1 MSQDIEKQIN
11 QVNQKLRSVFEE
23 QDRNQ
28 SAIQAQEQ
36 AEADFYECRSRNRR
50 LFDRILGTWH
60 GDREMSQFFMNTSQD
75 AQHIE
80 RKVTFELE
88 NQKETLLKERRN
100 LSDLE
105 NDLSYQQQQLAREV
119 NA

>member
-36 AEADFYECRSRNRR
+36 VEADFYECRSRNRR

-60 GDREMSQFFMNTSQD
+60 GDRE
-75 AQHIE
+75 
-80 RKVTFELE
+80 
-88 NQKETLLKERRN
+88 
-100 LSDLE
+100 
-105 NDLSYQQQQLAREV
+105 
-119 NA
+119 

>member
-1 MSQDIEKQIN
+1 MGRDIENKIKELN
-11 QVNQKLRSVFEE
+11 LKLRNVFEE

-60 GDREMSQFFMNTSQD
+60 GDREMSQF
-75 AQHIE
+75 
-80 RKVTFELE
+80 L
-88 NQKETLLKERRN
+88 
-100 LSDLE
+100 
-105 NDLSYQQQQLAREV
+105 
-119 NA
+119 

>member
-11 QVNQKLRSVFEE
+11 QVNQKLRNVFEE

-28 SAIQAQEQ
+28 FAIQAQEQ

-50 LFDRILGTWH
+50 LFERILGTWH
-60 GDREMSQFFMNTSQD
+60 GDREMSQFFMNKYQD

-88 NQKETLLKERRN
+88 NKKETLFKEKRD

-105 NDLSYQQQQLAREV
+105 NGLSYQQQKLAREV

>member
-1 MSQDIEKQIN
+1 MGRDIENKIKELN
-11 QVNQKLRSVFEE
+11 LKLRNVFEE

-28 SAIQAQEQ
+28 FAIQAQEQ
-36 AEADFYECRSRNRR
+36 AESDFYECRSRNRR

-60 GDREMSQFFMNTSQD
+60 GDREMSQFFMNTYQD

-88 NQKETLLKERRN
+88 NKKETLLKERRD

-105 NDLSYQQQQLAREV
+105 NDLSFQQQQLAREV

>member
-28 SAIQAQEQ
+28 SAIQKQEKV
-36 AEADFYECRSRNRR
+36 EEDFHVWKNQNHR

-60 GDREMSQFFMNTSQD
+60 GDREMSQFLMNTYQD

-88 NQKETLLKERRN
+88 NKKETLLKERRD

>member
-36 AEADFYECRSRNRR
+36 VEADFYECRSRNRR
-50 LFDRILGTWH
+50 LFDRI
-60 GDREMSQFFMNTSQD
+60 
-75 AQHIE
+75 
-80 RKVTFELE
+80 
-88 NQKETLLKERRN
+88 
-100 LSDLE
+100 
-105 NDLSYQQQQLAREV
+105 
-119 NA
+119 

>member
-28 SAIQAQEQ
+28 SAIHIQEQ
-36 AEADFYECRSRNRR
+36 VEADFYEWRGRNHR

-60 GDREMSQFFMNTSQD
+60 GDREMSQFFMKTYQE

>member
-28 SAIQAQEQ
+28 SAIHIQEQ
-36 AEADFYECRSRNRR
+36 AEADFYEWRGRSHR

-60 GDREMSQFFMNTSQD
+60 DDREMSQFFMNTYQD
-75 AQHIE
+75 AKHIE
-80 RKVTFELE
+80 RKVTSELE
-88 NQKETLLKERRN
+88 NKKETLLKERRD

-105 NDLSYQQQQLAREV
+105 NDLSYQQQKLAREV

>member
-1 MSQDIEKQIN
+1 MDRDIENQIEELN
-11 QVNQKLRSVFEE
+11 LKLRNVFEE
-23 QDRNQ
+23 QGRNQ
-28 SAIQAQEQ
+28 FAIQAQEQ

-60 GDREMSQFFMNTSQD
+60 GDREMSQFFMNTYQD

-88 NQKETLLKERRN
+88 NKKATLLKEKRD
-100 LSDLE
+100 LSNLE

>member
-28 SAIQAQEQ
+28 SAIQKQEKV
-36 AEADFYECRSRNRR
+36 EEDFHVWKNQNHR

-60 GDREMSQFFMNTSQD
+60 GDREMSQFLMNTYQD

-88 NQKETLLKERRN
+88 NKKETLLKERRD

-105 NDLSYQQQQLAREV
+105 NDLSYQQQLAREV

>member
-28 SAIQAQEQ
+28 SAIQIQEQ
-36 AEADFYECRSRNRR
+36 TETDFYEWRGRSHR

-60 GDREMSQFFMNTSQD
+60 GDREMSQFLMNTIS
-75 AQHIE
+75 
-80 RKVTFELE
+80 RCT
-88 NQKETLLKERRN
+88 TC
-100 LSDLE
+100 
-105 NDLSYQQQQLAREV
+105 
-119 NA
+119 

>member
-1 MSQDIEKQIN
+1 
-11 QVNQKLRSVFEE
+11 
-23 QDRNQ
+23 
-28 SAIQAQEQ
+28 
-36 AEADFYECRSRNRR
+36 
-50 LFDRILGTWH
+50 
-60 GDREMSQFFMNTSQD
+60 MNTYQE

-105 NDLSYQQQQLAREV
+105 NDLFYQQQQLAREV